1 MKSPHTQEEQVT
13 TEPQRRALEA
23 MSADLVRKLNLMV
36 AEQEARARDF
46 AAHQHSLSALPIQ
59 PQPQVQALHP
69 QPKKKKYAQSVPTPP
84 PVQHSTPSYHQEAPY
99 QAPAA
104 DSSYSSYLPPVP
116 KAPPT
121 AHKQPTI
128 IKGKKK
134 NTEEGVSA
142 TTIIVIL
149 LIVLALMSK
158 ACQ

>member
-1 MKSPHTQEEQVT
+1 MKSPQTQSEQVT

-59 PQPQVQALHP
+59 QQPQVQAY
-69 QPKKKKYAQSVPTPP
+69 QPKPKKQKYAQNIPTPP
-84 PVQHSTPSYHQEAPY
+84 PLQHSTPSYQQTSSYPS
-99 QAPAA
+99 PSA
-104 DSSYSSYLPPVP
+104 DSGYASYLPPVP
-116 KAPPT
+116 KAEPT
-121 AHKQPTI
+121 KYKQPTI

-134 NTEEGVSA
+134 EQEDGVSA
-142 TTIIVIL
+142 TTIVVIL